1 MPFFFCFVFF
11 LLGCRDVL
19 ITGRYKGV
27 VESLNFPNTYPSN
40 SQCSWTIQGTSG
52 NNINYTFTAFDLE
65 SSYSSCAYDYVKV
78 PISTSSDAGELRIA
92 VCVCGCPNNKIDHS

>member
-1 MPFFFCFVFF
+1 MLV
-11 LLGCRDVL
+11 
-19 ITGRYKGV
+19 TSRYKGV

-52 NNINYTFTAFDLE
+52 NSINYTFTAFDLE

-78 PISTSSDAGELRIA
+78 PISTLSDAGELRTA
-92 VCVCGCPNNKIDHS
+92 LVYAAAQLNKIDHS